1 MTIMTKM
8 SSRESESDFSEV
20 SQTLNKILF
29 TGLPGSGKT
38 TLISRIV
45 QQLRIPLTGFFTR
58 EIREEGKRVGFSIN
72 TLDGKQAIL
81 AHINVSGQ
89 YRVGRYG
96 VVLENIESVAVTSM
110 IPKGPQESVVIDE
123 IGKME
128 CLSSLF
134 RKTLLD
140 ILDMPNTVIGTIS
153 LEGDR
158 FIRRIK
164 GRNDVWVIGISK
176 RNRDELSSTYG
187 RLLSQ
192 LPPLCHRA
200 KRLSAGAIK

>member
-1 MTIMTKM
+1 M
-8 SSRESESDFSEV
+8 SIGPV
-20 SQTLNKILF
+20 KILF

-96 VVLENIESVAVTSM
+96 VVLENIEGVAVPSM

-153 LEGDR
+153 L
-158 FIRRIK
+158 
-164 GRNDVWVIGISK
+164 VSC
-176 RNRDELSSTYG
+176 
-187 RLLSQ
+187 Q
-192 LPPLCHRA
+192 L
-200 KRLSAGAIK
+200 